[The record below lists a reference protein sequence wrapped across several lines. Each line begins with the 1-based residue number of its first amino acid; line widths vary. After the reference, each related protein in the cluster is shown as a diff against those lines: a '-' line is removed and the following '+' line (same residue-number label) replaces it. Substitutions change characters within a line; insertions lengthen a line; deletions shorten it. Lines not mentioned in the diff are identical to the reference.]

1 MVNRKVKTNKIRKK
15 TNKNKRRTRKTQKG
29 GSTFKVVKYVEDLF
43 KCENKEFGCE
53 IAPVN
58 TFQCYRRYRTHK
70 NKDGKDTIKFTNRKK
85 DSKPLKKN
93 VLKVDKLYDCG
104 HFQEEEDLDC
114 LGE

>member
-1 MVNRKVKTNKIRKK
+1 MVRKNKTNKKK
-15 TNKNKRRTRKTQKG
+15 GLKNRAKRRTFKKQKG
-29 GSTFKVVKYVEDLF
+29 GSNFKVVKNAEELF

-58 TFQCYRRYRTHK
+58 TFQCYRRYRTFK
-70 NKDGKDTIKFTNRKK
+70 NKDGKDAIKFTNRKK
-85 DSKPLKKN
+85 DTKPLKKH

-104 HFQEEEDLDC
+104 HFQDEEDLDC